1 MPRFQSLKSDSLLAI
16 TMVAPQCLSLLL
28 RPILG
33 RRHAGAVFE
42 LFGEAAGIDEAGFA
56 GDLGGG
62 EAGFVEETHGGEDS
76 GLDEELLWADAEGGL
91 EAALQVAERQAAGFR
106 DGFEGDVFG
115 IVAADGVQPCATAA
129 AGGCAVAAA
138 QCRGAVPAA
147 STVDLQGTLRSK
159 APASTRT
166 RWAVSPRR

>member
-1 MPRFQSLKSDSLLAI
+1 
-16 TMVAPQCLSLLL
+16 MVAPQCLSLLL

-62 EAGFVEETHGGEDS
+62 EAGFVEETHGGEYS
-76 GLDEELLWADAEGGL
+76 GLDEELLGADAEGGL
-91 EAALQVAERQAAGFR
+91 EAALQVPERQAAGFR

-115 IVAADGVQPCATAA
+115 IVAADDVHGARDSLHQGKFHLVFGRSAQDAHDADGPL
-129 AGGCAVAAA
+129 AVVEQGQFGDDEPVREAL
-138 QCRGAVPAA
+138 AVKP
-147 STVDLQGTLRSK
+147 
-159 APASTRT
+159 
-166 RWAVSPRR
+166 